1 MKNIVSIFAGREK
14 NINVLSKYLIT
25 ALELNII
32 QEVHF
37 WNFTKNLRD
46 EEYLKSISNLKRSSS
61 SQNNYIEIFTPII
74 ENQINLSIKASND
87 IHIKIVDTNKNNYEI
102 ILGGWSNTQSVIKKN
117 DVLISCLLTENVCN
131 HMEYFTFTVVL
142 INGKLFVLKNDEIVI
157 FCNVDS
163 SFNIN
168 RVFFK
173 TGHNSIGHINYQTRK
188 NNGFYLMDTCNKKSW
203 KDYYT
208 YYNNADNQDDII
220 IKCDDDIVFI
230 DLNKLP
236 EFIEFT
242 RVNDYDL
249 IFANTINNGVAAYFQ
264 QNKFKLIPKE
274 LMTLEYPKEGKEGTL
289 WESGE
294 KAELLHNYFI
304 DNYMKFLEYDYEDEL
319 FLIKTRFSINFF
331 AYKGSKWG
339 RIADCYMDD
348 ERNLTVDYVKDPE
361 LAFTNILYSDF
372 YVAHLSFYKQIE
384 TGINIDNLIDKYDK
398 LAKKFLMS

>member
-1 MKNIVSIFAGREK
+1 MKNIVTVFAGREK
-14 NINVLSKYLIT
+14 NLKILSKYLIT

-37 WNFTKNLRD
+37 WNFTKNFND
-46 EEYLKSISNLKRSSS
+46 EEHLKSISNLKRSSS
-61 SQNNYIEIFTPII
+61 SQNDYIEIFTPII
-74 ENQINLSIKASND
+74 NNKINLNIKASND
-87 IHIKIVDTNKNNYEI
+87 IHIKIVDTNNNNYEI
-102 ILGGWSNTQSVIKKN
+102 IIGGWSNTQSVIKKN
-117 DVLISCLLTENVCN
+117 DVLISCLITENICDN
-131 HMEYFTFTVVL
+131 FNYFNFTVAL
-142 INGKLFVLKNDEIVI
+142 INGKLFVFKNDEIVI
-157 FCNVDS
+157 FCNVEI

-173 TGHNSIGHINYQTRK
+173 TGHNSIGNIKYDVRK

-208 YYNNADNQDDII
+208 YYDNKEYNDDII

-230 DLNKLP
+230 DLKKLP

-249 IFANTINNGVAAYFQ
+249 IFANTINNGVSAFFQ
-264 QNKFKLIPKE
+264 QNKFNLIPKE
-274 LMTLEYPKEGKEGTL
+274 LMTLEFPNEGKCGSL

-304 DNYMKFLEYDYEDEL
+304 DNYKKFLDYDYNNEL

-331 AYKGSKWG
+331 AYKGNKWNK
-339 RIADCYMDD
+339 IVDCYTDD
-348 ERNLTVDYVKDPE
+348 ERKLTVDFVKNRN
-361 LAFTNILYSDF
+361 FNNILYPDF
-372 YVAHLSFYKQIE
+372 YVSHLSFYKQIE
-384 TGINIDNLIDKYDK
+384 TGINLDDLINKYNK
-398 LAKKFLMS
+398 LADKILEN